1 METPV
6 ICAVMEKDLNTTQKQ
21 ALPITSSSM
30 LVNDKNERRVN
41 RVFYQ
46 EKMDYNQ
53 AVNEPASFSSQKMA
67 QFEDKVPKDQIE
79 SLTPMATFVLISYF

>member
-1 METPV
+1 LTQITGATRILLQRKIIFDMETPV

-46 EKMDYNQ
+46 EKMDYN
-53 AVNEPASFSSQKMA
+53 
-67 QFEDKVPKDQIE
+67 
-79 SLTPMATFVLISYF
+79 